1 MQTSLKCR
9 NFWLEQ
15 CVTRSLIR
23 RLQAKIILQRGENNR
38 GESKLKQNI
47 LSAMSANL
55 LMISTWLG
63 TLNAGLARQG
73 NIFFF
78 NFLIF
83 SAKEN
88 PQSVEN
94 IFQTAVRLSLN
105 PPSPEVTCSPFCPFP
120 MLQNVKF
127 WHELIWNMK
136 IDWLM
141 HRISQRVCSM
151 FDISLCLSINIQQK
165 CFYFML

>member
-15 CVTRSLIR
+15 CLTRSLIR

-38 GESKLKQNI
+38 GEYKLKQNI

-141 HRISQRVCSM
+141 HSVKESVRCLIFLCVC
-151 FDISLCLSINIQQK
+151 Q
-165 CFYFML
+165 